1 MKYSC
6 QSSTPSRVMA
16 FIELYCSFTLIP
28 ECFYLQ
34 KMQVPDKQKFA
45 STWLCQ
51 KITYVSATKKHKIT
65 LR

>member
-34 KMQVPDKQKFA
+34 KMQVPDKQSPQALGYVRKSLMLA
-45 STWLCQ
+45 LQ
-51 KITYVSATKKHKIT
+51 KNIK
-65 LR
+65 